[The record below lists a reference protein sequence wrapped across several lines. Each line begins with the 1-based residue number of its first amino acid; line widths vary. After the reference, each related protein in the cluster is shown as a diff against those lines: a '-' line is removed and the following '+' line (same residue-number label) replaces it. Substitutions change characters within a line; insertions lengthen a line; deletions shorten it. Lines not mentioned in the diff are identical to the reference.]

1 MLIQKRQLLRALAA
15 SGLLSAGATPAFAA
29 APVVGQPAPNFEA
42 TTFTGAKIT
51 LLPDLKGKVV
61 LLNFWATWC
70 APCKTE
76 LPLLDHYYSAGK
88 QYGLRMLAV
97 TTEDSASAA
106 ELRRLVP
113 LLDMPMIR
121 RLRGPYRVLG
131 GVPTS
136 YVIDRAGMLRYAKAG
151 AFTLDVLNA
160 VLIPL
165 LKESAPEDAALAN
178 TAISDPGLGFRSSR
192 PGSRPRSARRS

>member
-121 RLRGPYRVLG
+121 RLRGPLSSAGRGAYQLRDGPRGHAQVRQ
-131 GVPTS
+131 
-136 YVIDRAGMLRYAKAG
+136 DRRLHPRRFERG
-151 AFTLDVLNA
+151 AY
-160 VLIPL
+160 P
-165 LKESAPEDAALAN
+165 AAER
-178 TAISDPGLGFRSSR
+178 I
-192 PGSRPRSARRS
+192 SARRRRARQHRHQRSRPWLPQL